1 MSKKSTRV
9 LDEDDDLESTV
20 SQYLSYAVNT
30 SVSNEYIFPLDEEI
44 SAPNY
49 YRNLIQ
55 VLDNATEADFVYFK
69 INSPGGRGDA
79 CSAILHAIAHT
90 EATTIAEIVCDC
102 HSAAS
107 LIALSCNVLIVS
119 DFANMLCHS
128 ARFGTGG
135 KSTDVLASAMHHK
148 KISDSMITNA
158 YKDFLTD
165 EEIADVINGKEL
177 YLDAEQINQRAL
189 KRVELRNTD
198 TEGVDEEVELEIQP
212 EPVKRSARKR
222 KD

>member
-1 MSKKSTRV
+1 MQNNPK
-9 LDEDDDLESTV
+9 LYDEEDIEALPV
-20 SQYLSYAVNT
+20 GYLPYVVNT
-30 SVSNEYIFPLDEEI
+30 TVRNEYTFPIDEEI
-44 SAPNY
+44 GAPSY
-49 YRNLIQ
+49 YRNLIR
-55 VLDNATEADFVYFK
+55 VLDEAVEGDVVVLK
-69 INSPGGRGDA
+69 INSNGGRGDS
-79 CSAILHAIAHT
+79 CSAILHAIQFT
-90 EATTIAEIVCDC
+90 EATTVGEIVCDC
-102 HSAAS
+102 HSAVS
-107 LIALSCNVLIVS
+107 LIALSCDVLIVS